1 MEKKHS
7 ISVIS
12 NTSGIKPHTIRIW
25 EKRYQVFT
33 PDRDENGK
41 RFYKDSDITKA
52 KLLAELLDYGY
63 GISALA
69 AYTIEE
75 LQALKD
81 QQKKLDVSSKKSVNE
96 TRLNKLL
103 EHLDNYK
110 IDAVADELQYFR
122 LNSSAREYILDLI
135 LPTIREIGN
144 LVAKGKY
151 SITQEHIISTI
162 IRDQL
167 SQIYLPNLGRPGHD
181 MALATPDGNMHEFS
195 ILIADILCRTHRI
208 TTRYLGAAHPAD
220 CLSQAVNALKT
231 HTLILGAIS
240 SDQWDYEKQIGS
252 YLTKIDEGLEISLV
266 VVLGGGYEIDLP
278 KFKNIKEVK
287 FYNSFEAF
295 DEYLGGLE

>member
-33 PDRDENGK
+33 PERDENGK

-52 KLLAELLDYGY
+52 KLLSELLDYGY
-63 GISALA
+63 GISVLA
-69 AYTIEE
+69 GYSLEE
-75 LQALKD
+75 LEELKT
-81 QQKKLDVSSKKSVNE
+81 QQKKLDVSSKKTLNE

-103 EHLDNYK
+103 EYLSNYE
-110 IDAVADELQYFR
+110 IDAVANELQYFR
-122 LNSSAREYILDLI
+122 LNSGAREYILDLI
-135 LPTIREIGN
+135 LPAIREIGN

-181 MALATPDGNMHEFS
+181 IALATPEGNLHEFS

-208 TTRYLGAAHPAD
+208 TTRYLGATHPAD
-220 CLSQAVNALKT
+220 CLSQAVNALRT
-231 HTLILGAIS
+231 PTLILGVVS
-240 SDQWDYEKQIGS
+240 SDHWDYEKHIGG
-252 YLTKIDEGLEISLV
+252 YLTKIDEGLERNLNII
-266 VVLGGGYEIDLP
+266 LGGGYEVNLP
-278 KFKNIKEVK
+278 EFKNIKDVR
-287 FYNSFEAF
+287 FFNSFEAF
-295 DEYLGGLE
+295 DEYLKELE